1 MVIAT
6 GFFDG
11 VHLGHRLVIDLLV
24 KTAKARGE
32 ESMVVSFWPH
42 PRTVLQDEAR
52 SLRLLNTL
60 NEKKTLIESC
70 GVDEIEIIPFD
81 KEFSR
86 LRAEDFLKTYI
97 MRRFGGT
104 AIVLGYDNRM
114 GGDAGDTEDISQ
126 IAEKC
131 GLEVIRA
138 GKIDSRAG
146 EAISSTKIRKLI
158 SEGKVEAASYM
169 LGYDYSLHGVV
180 VAGKQLGRTIG
191 FPTANMQLYEPLKQI
206 PRNGVYLVKAETL
219 GKTFYGMCNV
229 GVRPTVD
236 SGGAVTIE
244 TNIFDFNE
252 DIYGLDLTIS
262 FISKIR
268 EERCFGSIE
277 ALKSQLYKDKEA
289 CVELFRK

>member
-1 MVIAT
+1 MVVAT

-11 VHLGHRLVIDLLV
+11 VHLGHRLVIDLLI
-24 KTAKARGE
+24 KTAEARGE
-32 ESMVVSFWPH
+32 GSMVATFWPH
-42 PRTVLQDEAR
+42 PRTVLQDDAR

-60 NEKKTLIESC
+60 NEKQTLIESL
-70 GVDEIEIIPFD
+70 GVNRIEVIPFS

-86 LRAEDFLKTYI
+86 LSTEDFFKTYLI
-97 MRRFGGT
+97 ERFGCT

-114 GGDAGDTEDISQ
+114 GGDAGDADKIVET
-126 IAEKC
+126 AERC
-131 GLEVIRA
+131 GIEVIRA
-138 GKIDSRAG
+138 GKVESGAG
-146 EAISSTKIRKLI
+146 ETISSTKIRKLI
-158 SEGKVEAASYM
+158 SEGNIEAASYM

-180 VAGKQLGRTIG
+180 VAGKRLGRTIG